1 METQRLTA
9 RDVAILA
16 AGAALFAA
24 FANTIVVL
32 IQRHLLHRPGSASP
46 EFAFLSPVGYLV
58 VFAVIAVVLL
68 PLVWLLPTRITTR
81 LVPGIFAATA
91 SFAALSLIT
100 RVHPIALAV
109 VAIGVGAQIGAAF
122 GRRPAAALSKARWVT
137 GLSAGA
143 VLLTAC
149 GSFVLRRL
157 EARRLDQARI
167 AANES
172 APNIVLLILD
182 TVRAMNLSAYGYA
195 RPTSPNIARLASEG
209 VTFEYC
215 FSTATFSAPSHAS
228 MMTGVWGSETGAD
241 YTNRMKE
248 ALPRLPEILNRHGY
262 IAGAFVGNAAWAG
275 RNVGLGKGFVRYV
288 DFPIDFT
295 QALASTTLLQSRTGR
310 RLVAGVTNRDA
321 RPLIAAIR
329 DPDFRFTTF
338 NERRRSAPELIESFW
353 RWRDDVK
360 GVPYFAMLNIM
371 DAHDPYMP
379 PRPFRTMFGDGKK
392 ILDRYDGAIAYVDS
406 LVGGIVDGLR
416 QRGELERTVIVIT
429 ADHGELLG
437 EHGIEGH
444 SESVYPRAVR
454 VPLILS
460 GGALPRAV
468 RVAPPVSL
476 RDLAATLLDVAG
488 VRDHN
493 LPGTSLRRSW
503 EPGSNEAVS
512 PVVFEVPQGK
522 NVGAESLARIGP
534 IKGAADSTWYYIHY
548 ADGREEVF
556 RWRTDSL
563 DATNLI
569 ATAEGRAAADRLLR
583 LIQQQIN
590 GGASAVSATGSTA
603 R

>member
-1 METQRLTA
+1 MQRLTA

-68 PLVWLLPTRITTR
+68 PLVWLLPSRITTR

-122 GRRPAAALSKARWVT
+122 GRRRAAALSTARWLSR
-137 GLSAGA
+137 LSAGA
-143 VLLTAC
+143 VLLTAGC
-149 GSFVLRRL
+149 SFLLRRL
-157 EARRLDQARI
+157 EARRLDQARTV
-167 AANES
+167 ANES

-182 TVRAMNLSAYGYA
+182 TVRAMNLSAYGYE
-195 RPTSPNIARLASEG
+195 RPTSPNIAQLASQG

-228 MMTGVWGSETGAD
+228 MMTGVWGSQTGAD
-241 YTNRMKE
+241 YTNRMKD
-248 ALPRLPEILNRHGY
+248 ALPRLPEVLNNHGY
-262 IAGAFVGNAAWAG
+262 VTGAFAGNAAWAG
-275 RNVGLGKGFVRYV
+275 RNVGLGKGFSRYV
-288 DFPIDFT
+288 DFPLDLT

-310 RLVAGVTNRDA
+310 RLVAGITNRDL

-329 DPDFRFTTF
+329 DPGFRFTTF
-338 NERRRSAPELIESFW
+338 NERRRSAPELIENFW
-353 RWRDDVK
+353 RWRNEVK
-360 GVPYFAMLNIM
+360 GAPYFAMINIM

-379 PRPFRTMFGDGKK
+379 PRRFRTMFGDGRK

-406 LVGGIVDGLR
+406 LVGGIVEGLR
-416 QRGELERTVIVIT
+416 ERGEFEKTVIVIT

-437 EHGIEGH
+437 EHGITGH

-460 GGALPRAV
+460 GGALPRAL

-493 LPGTSLRRSW
+493 LPGTSLRRAW
-503 EPGSNEAVS
+503 EAGSTVAVS
-512 PVVFEVPQGK
+512 PIVFEVPQGK

-534 IKGAADSTWYYIHY
+534 IMGAADSTWYYIHY

-563 DATNLI
+563 DETNLI

-583 LIQQQIN
+583 LIQTEIN
-590 GGASAVSATGSTA
+590 RGASPVSTNGSTT